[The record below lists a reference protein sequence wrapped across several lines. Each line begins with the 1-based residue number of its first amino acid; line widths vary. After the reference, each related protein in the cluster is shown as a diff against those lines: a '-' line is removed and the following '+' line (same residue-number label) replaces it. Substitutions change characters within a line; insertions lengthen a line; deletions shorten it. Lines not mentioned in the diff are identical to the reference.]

1 MCSSDLEIKRFVG
14 GSLESNCYIINKQD
28 RGECYIIDPG
38 YEPKRIIKYVENNCL
53 VVKGI
58 ILTHYHHDH
67 VGGAPKISDHFDCPV
82 MMSFEDSLR
91 YKGKTDVCLKHGDSI
106 VMDGE
111 ILDIVRTPGHTKG
124 SICIISD
131 ANKVVFTGDTI
142 FDTDLGRTDFED
154 GSDKEMIW
162 SCKNIIDKWPNEYR
176 IYPGHDESATMKQV
190 RTYNKEFLQCL
201 ETD

>member
-1 MCSSDLEIKRFVG
+1 MEIKRFVG

-91 YKGKTDVCLKHGDSI
+91 YKGKTDV
-106 VMDGE
+106 
-111 ILDIVRTPGHTKG
+111 
-124 SICIISD
+124 
-131 ANKVVFTGDTI
+131 
-142 FDTDLGRTDFED
+142 
-154 GSDKEMIW
+154 
-162 SCKNIIDKWPNEYR
+162 
-176 IYPGHDESATMKQV
+176 
-190 RTYNKEFLQCL
+190 
-201 ETD
+201 